1 MRKLT
6 PDRLEPGMKL
16 AKPILRGSTIFLGEG
31 SLLSESLISRL
42 QSMEIDC
49 FYVEGPAEQP
59 ISLDEALASL
69 DARFGDNPDSEP
81 MGQIKRI
88 VKQHIVDLY
97 E

>member
-1 MRKLT
+1 
-6 PDRLEPGMKL
+6 MKL

-49 FYVEGPAEQP
+49 VYVEGPAEQP

-69 DARFGDNPDSEP
+69 DTRFGDNPDSEP
-81 MGQIKRI
+81 MAQIKRI